1 MDQSALYGQQNFNLP
16 HDVVKLP
23 SKGLFYKPVKESVKV
38 GYLTANDENILM
50 SQNNS
55 KDGVIHTLLKH
66 KIYEPNFSV
75 DNLLDVDISAILI
88 FLRNTAFGPEYS
100 YSLTDPATKKQ
111 FEVSVIIDELKYL
124 DPTHTPDS
132 EGYFETTLPKTGK
145 KIKVKLLTWG
155 ELKEIDKIVEKYP
168 KGMVAPIVTKKL
180 EHQIVEIEGNR
191 DKGQIANF
199 IVNMPIMDSK
209 HIKKFV
215 QECEPSIDL
224 NQEVIAP
231 SGEKVTFNVSF
242 GVEFFRP
249 FFAV

>member
-1 MDQSALYGQQNFNLP
+1 
-16 HDVVKLP
+16 V
-23 SKGLFYKPVKESVKV
+23 
-38 GYLTANDENILM
+38 T
-50 SQNNS
+50 
-55 KDGVIHTLLKH
+55 
-66 KIYEPNFSV
+66 
-75 DNLLDVDISAILI
+75 
-88 FLRNTAFGPEYS
+88 
-100 YSLTDPATKKQ
+100 
-111 FEVSVIIDELKYL
+111 LKYL

>member
-1 MDQSALYGQQNFNLP
+1 MDESMLYGQQNFNLP

-23 SKGLFYKPVKESVKV
+23 SKGLFYKPIRESVKV

-50 SQNNS
+50 SQNNT

-100 YSLTDPATKKQ
+100 YSLTDPATNKP
-111 FEVSVIIDELKYL
+111 FDVTVIIDELKYL
-124 DPTHTPDS
+124 DPKHTPDS
-132 EGYFETTLPKTGK
+132 EGYFETTQPKTNK
-145 KIKVKLLTWG
+145 KVKVKLLTWG

-168 KGMVAPIVTKKL
+168 KGMIAPIVTKKL

-191 DKGQIANF
+191 DKGQISNF

-209 HIKKFV
+209 HIKKFI

-224 NQEVIAP
+224 KQEVTAP

-249 FFAV
+249 FF

>member
-1 MDQSALYGQQNFNLP
+1 
-16 HDVVKLP
+16 
-23 SKGLFYKPVKESVKV
+23 
-38 GYLTANDENILM
+38 M

-88 FLRNTAFGPEYS
+88 FLRNTAFGSEYS

-124 DPTHTPDS
+124 DPTHTPDI

-249 FFAV
+249 FFSL